1 MGIPLNVPNA
11 LSLAR
16 IAAAPAMLLAS
27 WHGDS
32 AAFLWLAGFCMVSDI
47 ADGKLARW
55 LGQTSEIGARLD
67 SWADVAMM
75 AAGPF
80 CAVWLR
86 PDLVRTEAL
95 FVALVLGGY
104 AVAIAAGYAKFGR
117 LTSYHTR
124 AATLAAYFVGAGVIL
139 GIGGI
144 TTWVFRIGALLVAC
158 AELEEV
164 AITWAL
170 PEWRA
175 NVPSLAL
182 ALRIRNGAAGP

>member
-1 MGIPLNVPNA
+1 
-11 LSLAR
+11 
-16 IAAAPAMLLAS
+16 
-27 WHGDS
+27 
-32 AAFLWLAGFCMVSDI
+32 MVSDI
-47 ADGKLARW
+47 VDGKLARW

-124 AATLAAYFVGAGVIL
+124 AATLAAYFIGAGVIL